1 MARGKYYTQEED
13 RSLLALHEDNP
24 GLQHIELA
32 KLAHRYGR
40 CSDRGLN
47 ALAQHISQLLRPAD
61 PETTEETEPE
71 EMTIETMIAE
81 VKAADKY
88 EDFIDL
94 IFRTMK
100 LHENRMWLQLSFPDI
115 MKWLRENEP
124 TRMGARLKEL
134 QFAES
139 RDDVQG

>member
-1 MARGKYYTQEED
+1 MARGKYYTPEED
-13 RSLLALHEDNP
+13 RSLLALLEDNP
-24 GLQHIELA
+24 DLQYIELA
-32 KLAHRYGR
+32 KLAHRYGI
-40 CSDRGLN
+40 CTERGLS
-47 ALAQHISQLLRPAD
+47 ALAQHISQLRRQAD
-61 PETTEETEPE
+61 PETTEEPEPE

-100 LHENRMWLQLSFPDI
+100 LHENRMWLLLSFPDI

-124 TRMGARLKEL
+124 TRMAARLKEL